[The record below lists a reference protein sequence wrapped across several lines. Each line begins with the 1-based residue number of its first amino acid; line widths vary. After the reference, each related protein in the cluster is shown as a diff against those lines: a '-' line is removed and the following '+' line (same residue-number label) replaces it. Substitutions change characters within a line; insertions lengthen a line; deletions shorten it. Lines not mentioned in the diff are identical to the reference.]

1 MAITSNKMKNSNTI
15 VSIILGIAVVILFI
29 LHFTS
34 NKGSKNQVGTP
45 VASDSTLVRMPIAYI
60 NLDSLMVSYE
70 YAKTLQEA
78 WMTKMESSQAT
89 VNSKGRA
96 VENEMKEFQR
106 KIENNAFFDQSRAQ
120 REQERI
126 LKLQQEYQEL
136 NQRLSAELMQEEA
149 IMNQQLRDSILHYV
163 ELYNQEIGKYQMIFT
178 NNTRGDMI
186 LNADPAYDI
195 TAAVIKFLNDR
206 YTPAA
211 AEK

>member
-1 MAITSNKMKNSNTI
+1 MKNSNTI